1 MEKVN
6 QVRELQPE
14 KKKKAAHPIGQVVKP
29 TQFCIGSKVFAT
41 DDYVGVTAET
51 IKKRLAKAGV
61 AVSTA
66 WAKSLYKRIN
76 KKGE

>member
-1 MEKVN
+1 MKKAN
-6 QVRELQPE
+6 QVPEQQPE
-14 KKKKAAHPIGQVVKP
+14 KKNKVAHPIGQVVKP

-41 DDYVGVTAET
+41 DDYVGVTAEI
-51 IKKRLAKAGV
+51 IKKRLAEAGV

-66 WAKSLYKRIN
+66 WAKSLHEHIN